1 MKQNQT
7 ANLLHKNSK
16 PFFVENPSNKKST
29 KIDINRN
36 NSNSNINNNDNRKTN
51 LITQMAIIKIK

>member
-7 ANLLHKNSK
+7 VNLPHKNSK
-16 PFFVENPSNKKST
+16 PFFVQNPSNNKSN
-29 KIDINRN
+29 KHDVNRN
-36 NSNSNINNNDNRKTN
+36 NSNSNINNNDNRRTN

>member
-7 ANLLHKNSK
+7 VNLPHKNSK
-16 PFFVENPSNKKST
+16 PFFVQNPSNNKSN
-29 KIDINRN
+29 KHDVNRN